1 MRAWSERVLSG
12 YWTHAGYL
20 NWDTG
25 LGFKRWHQGKKLG
38 LSQSALLGIAMCPEL
53 AGAAPWAKHML
64 DRSFELFD
72 RWTERHRG
80 LPPANAFD
88 VPVDRR
94 QRVLRAADRGA
105 RAGQRRPGGAAR
117 ARQQKRGGAAAAVRL

>member
-1 MRAWSERVLSG
+1 DSGRAAVVHAWSERVLSG

-38 LSQSALLGIAMCPEL
+38 LSQAALLGIAASSEL
-53 AGAAPWAKHML
+53 RPSAGHGGWAKHML

-72 RWTERHRG
+72 RWCDRAG
-80 LPPANAFD
+80 GIPPANAFS
-88 VPVDRR
+88 VP
-94 QRVLRAADRGA
+94 AIE
-105 RAGQRRPGGAAR
+105 
-117 ARQQKRGGAAAAVRL
+117 